1 MLEMAMIICFCIFF
15 LFNMKREAILG
26 FVLTLTYSF
35 ELSLLIFKLLSVF
48 IFILKF
54 AKLEVD

>member
-1 MLEMAMIICFCIFF
+1 MIFTFVFFF
-15 LFNMKREAILG
+15 LFNTKREAILG

-48 IFILKF
+48 IFMLKF
-54 AKLEVD
+54 AKFEVD